1 MRISSL
7 MIFASALLLCSALL
21 AQPIYKVVDEDGNVT
36 FTDQKPDP
44 GAEPIELP
52 EVNVIGADSEEVED
66 LVAASADD
74 DASEAFEIEISEPA
88 HGSLIANEEGRI
100 DLTITSNLD
109 IPQAAE
115 LVVYINDRPQ
125 PAVQSSEISFTDL
138 VPDEYRLRAELQTPS
153 GRVLATTEEIT
164 TRLIAVDSR

>member
-7 MIFASALLLCSALL
+7 LISIIVLLLCGTLL

-36 FTDQKPDP
+36 YTDQKPDSD
-44 GAEPIELP
+44 AEPIDLP
-52 EVNVIGADSEEVED
+52 EVNVVGSDSEAIED
-66 LVAASADD
+66 VVAGTADE
-74 DASEAFEIEISEPA
+74 DASETFEIVISEPA
-88 HGSLIANEEGRI
+88 DGSLIANEEGRI

-109 IPQAAE
+109 IPPAAE
-115 LVVYINDRPQ
+115 MVVYINDRPQ

-138 VPDEYRLRAELQTPS
+138 APDEYRLRAELQTPS

-164 TRLIAVDSR
+164 TRLIAVGSR